1 MLSRL
6 QQGITLGLLV
16 AAAVWAAWFSATGSP
31 HLAWLGALLI
41 VFGYALFLALEFAF
55 LRWINRAD
63 PAPQAS
69 SSQLLRAWWGEV
81 LTAPQVFCW
90 RQPFRSR
97 AIPDWL
103 PERSGETSRGI
114 VLVHGFV
121 CNRAVWNPWMTRLRA
136 QDIPYIAVNLEP
148 VFGSIDDYADII
160 DRAVQRIEAA
170 TGREPVVVA
179 HSMGGLAVRAWLNR
193 FAADS
198 RVRRV
203 ITVGSPHHG
212 TWMGRFAHT
221 RNTREMRLNSAWRQA
236 LIEQEPAE
244 RHAAFTCFYSHC
256 DNIAFPAS
264 TATLPGADNRHVP
277 GVAHVHLLFHNEV
290 YSEALRWLESPNAPK
305 P

>member
-6 QQGITLGLLV
+6 QQGITLGLLL
-16 AAAVWAAWFSATGSP
+16 AAGLWAAWFSFAGSP
-31 HLAWLGALLI
+31 HLAWVGALLI
-41 VFGYALFLALEFAF
+41 IFGYALFLALEFAF
-55 LRWINRAD
+55 LRMVNRAD
-63 PAPQAS
+63 PVPQAS
-69 SSQLLRAWWGEV
+69 TKQLLGAWWGEV

-97 AIPDWL
+97 SIPDWL
-103 PERSGETSRGI
+103 PEQPGEASRGI

-121 CNRAVWNPWMTRLRA
+121 CNRAVWNPWMTRLRV
-136 QDIPYIAVNLEP
+136 QGIPYIAVNLEP
-148 VFGSIDDYADII
+148 VFGSIDEYANII
-160 DRAVQRIEAA
+160 EQAVQQIEAA

-193 FAADS
+193 FAADH
-198 RVRRV
+198 RVHRV

-212 TWMGRFAHT
+212 TWMGRFART
-221 RNTREMRLNSAWRQA
+221 RNTREMQLNSTWRQA
-236 LIEQEPAE
+236 LAEQEPPE
-244 RHAAFTCFYSHC
+244 RHAGFTCFYSHC

-277 GVAHVHLLFHNEV
+277 GVAHVHLLFQNEV
-290 YSEALRWLESPNAPK
+290 FSEVLRWLESPKEPK